1 MSITLTTLKPE
12 NYASWA
18 SLWKQFIT
26 HCEAELPQSQYED
39 TFKRIVEPDGNL
51 QAHVL
56 VNDTGAVVGLAHYFF
71 HQSVWN
77 PHHVCYLSDL
87 FVDSSLR
94 GKGCGRTLIEAT
106 AKSAEEKGCRRLYWA
121 AYHTNTP
128 ARRMYDTVA
137 DAKCE
142 FVEYRMPLN
151 TEKGH

>member
-1 MSITLTTLKPE
+1 MARRIPHQDTKNKMSITLTTLKPE

-39 TFKRIVEPDGNL
+39 TFKRIVETDGNL

-77 PHHVCYLSDL
+77 PHHVCYLSGVFFKASGRL
-87 FVDSSLR
+87 LR
-94 GKGCGRTLIEAT
+94 C
-106 AKSAEEKGCRRLYWA
+106 
-121 AYHTNTP
+121 
-128 ARRMYDTVA
+128 
-137 DAKCE
+137 
-142 FVEYRMPLN
+142 
-151 TEKGH
+151 